1 MKKFKRKIKRILT
14 NLSKR
19 NLLIRK
25 LFRKTIY
32 LKRSLSYQKF
42 YKKNKVE
49 DNIIIF
55 ESYMGRSYACSP
67 KAIYEEMISNP
78 KYKDF
83 KLIWAF
89 KDVKSYINLP
99 KLKKATLVKH
109 GSKEYYNYYSKAKYW
124 ITNSRLLEHIKKKDN
139 QIYVQCW
146 HGTPLKRL
154 GHDILTETKNALNTK
169 NELIKKYDDDAKRY
183 TYMLS
188 PSKFTTEKLTSA
200 FNLKELHDDNI
211 VIEEGYPRNDFLIN
225 HKKSDINK
233 IKKELSIPKNK
244 KVILYAPTW
253 RDDQHTSGVGYTYK
267 TEADFS
273 YLKDK
278 LEEEYIILFRAHYF
292 VANSFDFSKYE
303 NFVYDVSKVDD
314 INDLYIIS
322 DVLITDYSSVFFD
335 YANLKRPL
343 IFFMYDLEYYEKDLR
358 GFYIDLDELPGD
370 IVKEEK
376 DIVDILKNI
385 EKYNKKHSTKYSKF
399 NKKYNYL
406 DDGNA
411 SSRVIEKIDLGGLK

>member
-1 MKKFKRKIKRILT
+1 M
-14 NLSKR
+14 
-19 NLLIRK
+19 
-25 LFRKTIY
+25 
-32 LKRSLSYQKF
+32 
-42 YKKNKVE
+42 
-49 DNIIIF
+49 
-55 ESYMGRSYACSP
+55 
-67 KAIYEEMISNP
+67 
-78 KYKDF
+78 
-83 KLIWAF
+83 
-89 KDVKSYINLP
+89 
-99 KLKKATLVKH
+99 
-109 GSKEYYNYYSKAKYW
+109 
-124 ITNSRLLEHIKKKDN
+124 
-139 QIYVQCW
+139 
-146 HGTPLKRL
+146 
-154 GHDILTETKNALNTK
+154 
-169 NELIKKYDDDAKRY
+169 
-183 TYMLS
+183 
-188 PSKFTTEKLTSA
+188 
-200 FNLKELHDDNI
+200 
-211 VIEEGYPRNDFLIN
+211 IN

-292 VANSFDFSKYE
+292 VANSFDFSKYA

-376 DIVDILKNI
+376 DIVNILKNI
-385 EKYNKKHSTKYSKF
+385 EKYNQKHSTKYSKF

-406 DDGNA
+406 EDGKA
-411 SSRVIEKIDLGGLK
+411 SSRVIERVIR

>member
-124 ITNSRLLEHIKKKDN
+124 ITNSRLPEHIKKKDN

-154 GHDILTETKNALNTK
+154 ALDIIDGAKNALSTK
-169 NELIKKYDDDAKRY
+169 REMIIKNNRDAKRY
-183 TYMLS
+183 NYMIS
-188 PSKFTTEKLTSA
+188 PSKFCTDKFITA
-200 FNLKELHDDNI
+200 FNLVRLRKQNI
-211 VIEEGYPRNDFLIN
+211 ILEKGYPRNDFLYN
-225 HKKSDINK
+225 YKDEDITITK
-233 IKKELSIPKNK
+233 TRLGIPKNK

-253 RDDQHTSGVGYTYK
+253 RDDQHTTGLGYTYK
-267 TEADFS
+267 SKVDFD
-273 YLKDK
+273 YLKK
-278 LEEEYIILFRAHYF
+278 HLEKEYIILFRAHYF

-406 DDGNA
+406 DDGKA
-411 SSRVIEKIDLGGLK
+411 TQRILEEIIK